1 MFQSVIMVRLPLVS
15 AALVLYMKTA
25 ARSCV
30 TDNPDNVIV
39 EVFCI
44 LVRFYCWKLIITF
57 TVTLCTNFK
66 LVMLKEI
73 I

>member
-30 TDNPDNVIV
+30 TDNVIV